1 MLCRNLISNASEV
14 IDEDGSHL
22 LTCNMYSEADLDFA
36 TDDDVRG
43 AMRRLERYADDPD
56 FELRQQACGF
66 RFEPHGLL
74 MHKSLDHIVKPVKQY
89 CHDWMH
95 CMMVN
100 GVFTTTAYLLLAS
113 LAAAGMKNTWEM
125 LHEYMQA
132 WTWPS
137 HVERKYADVFNPKRS
152 TSSKKAQT
160 LKATASECIAVYRF
174 VMFLKAYIFGRRPP
188 SRKTLST
195 YRKTKP
201 GTVSWPSSSKQ
212 RCYHTAFAAESARPS
227 WR

>member
-1 MLCRNLISNASEV
+1 MLCRNLISNVSEI

-43 AMRRLERYADDPD
+43 AMRRLERYVDDPD

-74 MHKSLDHIVKPVKQY
+74 MHKSLDHIVKPVPQY

-113 LAAAGMKNTWEM
+113 LAAAGMKNIWEM

-137 HVERKYADVFNPKRS
+137 HVERKYADMFNPKRS

-174 VMFLKAYIFGRRPP
+174 VMFLKAYIYLYLEDAPHLAKR
-188 SRKTLST
+188 
-195 YRKTKP
+195 
-201 GTVSWPSSSKQ
+201 
-212 RCYHTAFAAESARPS
+212 
-227 WR
+227 